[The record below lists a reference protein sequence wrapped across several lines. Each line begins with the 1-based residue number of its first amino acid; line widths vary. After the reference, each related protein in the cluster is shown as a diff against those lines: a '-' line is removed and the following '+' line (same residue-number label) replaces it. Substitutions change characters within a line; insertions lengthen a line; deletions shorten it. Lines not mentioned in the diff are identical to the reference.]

1 MVPTKMGHVLV
12 MKDGLALLAASAVIL
27 YVNIAPKMIRISV
40 YPAMEIRQVT
50 SVSSVLQPGSLLKIV
65 LFSA

>member
-1 MVPTKMGHVLV
+1 METTPTAYVHV
-12 MKDGLALLAASAVIL
+12 MKDGLALLATSAVIL
-27 YVNIAPKMIRISV
+27 TVNIVHKMMRISV